1 MRWEIER
8 HDWAE
13 FGPEQMEL
21 PRLLEELASTGD
33 PARSGS
39 VSRLIEAIVIPVDGS
54 LKAGADAV
62 VSCLVQALLTAG
74 TSRVDILELLFALAG
89 GAVDGPPGPLRDS
102 VRRLVPRAL
111 PVISDIAENGS
122 ADERRQCID
131 LLSMCARIDHGAAAH
146 AVYLLK
152 RIAETGP
159 EERQAV
165 DVELQDLALAGVSG
179 G

>member
-8 HDWAE
+8 HDWVE
-13 FGPEQMEL
+13 FGAEQMEL

-33 PARSGS
+33 PARSES
-39 VSRLIEAIVIPVDGS
+39 ISRLIEAIVIPVDGS

-62 VSCLVQALLTAG
+62 VSCLVQALLTAR
-74 TSRVDILELLFALAG
+74 TSRVDILELLFALVG
-89 GAVDGPPGPLRDS
+89 GAVDGPRGDS

-111 PVISDIAENGS
+111 PVISNIAENGS

-146 AVYLLK
+146 SVYLLK

-165 DVELQDLALAGVSG
+165 DVELHDLALDGVPG